1 MIDRFEQLTYFIYGI
16 YRDIQRIEKDEMEKC
31 GLRGSYAQYLL
42 ALSRYPEGLTAAR
55 LCEICDKDKAA
66 TSRIITEL
74 VKLGLVRRGDGHT
87 RSYNAKLT
95 LTDNGR
101 EAAGFVH
108 KKTEAAVKLAGNGLS
123 DEARELM
130 YSSLSLIHS
139 NLKDICKSGIP
150 EEE

>member
-16 YRDIQRIEKDEMEKC
+16 YRDIQKIEKDEMEKR

-42 ALSRYPEGLTAAR
+42 ALSRYPEGLTSAR
-55 LCEICDKDKAA
+55 LCEICDKDKSA
-66 TSRIITEL
+66 TSRILTEL
-74 VKLGLVRRGDGHT
+74 VSLGLVCRGDSQT
-87 RSYNAKLT
+87 RSYNARLT
-95 LTDNGR
+95 LTDSGK

-108 KKTEAAVKLAGNGLS
+108 KKIESAVKLAGNGLS

-139 NLKDICKSGIP
+139 NLKSICKSGIP